1 MIGRAQPRRLKLVLT
16 DEPMAI
22 CRLGPGDAPPG
33 WATGGGWWSMT
44 RTGDELSI
52 VCNETAVP
60 QEVAASRG
68 WRLLRFEGPLPLD
81 QTGILASVT
90 APLAVAHVSVFAL
103 ATFSTDFV
111 LIPAAQQ
118 RAAIDALERAG
129 HAVRSLGY

>member
-1 MIGRAQPRRLKLVLT
+1 MIGRAQPRKLKLVLT

-22 CRLGPGDAPPG
+22 CRLAPGDAPPA
-33 WATGGGWWSMT
+33 WATGGPWWSMT

-52 VCNETAVP
+52 VCSEATVP

-90 APLAVAHVSVFAL
+90 APLAAARVSLFAVA
-103 ATFSTDFV
+103 TYDTDYV
-111 LIPAAQQ
+111 LVPGAQ
-118 RAAIDALERAG
+118 RHAAIAALEAAG
-129 HAVRSLGY
+129 HSVSAGV

>member
-1 MIGRAQPRRLKLVLT
+1 MIGRVQPRRLKLVLT

-33 WATGGGWWSMT
+33 WATGGQWWSMT

-52 VCNETAVP
+52 VCSEAAVP

-90 APLAVAHVSVFAL
+90 APLAAARVSLFAVA
-103 ATFSTDFV
+103 TYDTDYV
-111 LIPAAQQ
+111 LVPGAQ
-118 RAAIDALERAG
+118 RHAAIAALEAAG
-129 HAVRSLGY
+129 HSVSAGV

>member
-33 WATGGGWWSMT
+33 WATGGHWWSMT
-44 RTGDELSI
+44 RTGEELSI
-52 VCNETAVP
+52 VCSEAAVP

-90 APLAVAHVSVFAL
+90 APLAAARVSLFAVA
-103 ATFSTDFV
+103 TYDTDYV
-111 LIPAAQQ
+111 LVPSAQ
-118 RAAIDALERAG
+118 RHAAIAALEAAG
-129 HAVRSLGY
+129 HSVSAGV